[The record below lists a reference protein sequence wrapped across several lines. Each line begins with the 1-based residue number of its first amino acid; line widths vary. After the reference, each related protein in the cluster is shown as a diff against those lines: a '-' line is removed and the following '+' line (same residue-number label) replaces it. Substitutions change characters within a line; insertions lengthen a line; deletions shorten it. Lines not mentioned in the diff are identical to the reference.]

1 MAITGAAHTGTAAAV
16 ALSTLVNKTSV
27 TQLDFVANPG
37 NVGIFYIGSSAVTV
51 AGVNAYVALE
61 PGQNWSAF
69 RSDLRAGFIKLDP
82 TALYVIGATTDKLH
96 IVAVD

>member
-1 MAITGAAHTGTAAAV
+1 MPITGAAHTGTAAAV
-16 ALSTLVNKTSV
+16 ALSTLVNKSSV

-51 AGVNAYVALE
+51 AGVNAYIALE
-61 PGQNWSAF
+61 PGQSWSAI
-69 RSDLRAGFIKLDP
+69 RTDLSVGFISLTPAD
-82 TALYVIGATTDKLH
+82 LYVIGATTDKIH

>member
-16 ALSTLVNKTSV
+16 ALSTLVNKSSV

-37 NVGIFYIGSSAVTV
+37 NVDVFYIGSSSVTT
-51 AGVNAYVALE
+51 AGANAYVALE
-61 PGQNWSAF
+61 PGQSWSAV
-69 RSDLRAGFIKLDP
+69 RADLRVGYIVLDP
-82 TALYVIGATTDKLH
+82 TALYVIGATTDKIH